1 MYNRIAVAFDSGLMK
16 LKCIKFPR
24 AGNVGSLFILKD
36 SRGERDREEEI
47 EECENTEST
56 RHKWNL
62 VIELTQKLM
71 DATHSHAKV
80 FY

>member
-1 MYNRIAVAFDSGLMK
+1 MK

-24 AGNVGSLFILKD
+24 AGNVGSLFFLKD
-36 SRGERDREEEI
+36 SRGGRDREEEI
-47 EECENTEST
+47 KECENTVSS
-56 RHKWNL
+56 RHKWKL

-71 DATHSHAKV
+71 DATHSRAKV